1 MSTQTFFCEG
11 VEDHV
16 FREGDNSIVVAG
28 QGYAINGKMRCELKD
43 TGNGFIAHFK
53 SYSSTHQDNYVCMD
67 YDQAQALVMALS
79 AFKKELGF
87 E

>member
-1 MSTQTFFCEG
+1 MSTQRFFCEG
-11 VEDHV
+11 LEDFV
-16 FREGDNSIVVAG
+16 VRDDNESVVMAG
-28 QGYAINGKMRCELKD
+28 HGYNIKGEIRCHLKN
-43 TGNGFIAHFK
+43 TGNGYIAHFPSHSS
-53 SYSSTHQDNYVCMD
+53 SYQDNYVCID

>member
-1 MSTQTFFCEG
+1 MSTQRFFCENL
-11 VEDHV
+11 EDFV
-16 FREGDNSIVVAG
+16 VRDGDQSVVMAG
-28 QGYAINGKMRCELKD
+28 QGYNIKGDIRCHLKN
-43 TGNGFIAHFK
+43 TGNGYIAHFPSHSS
-53 SYSSTHQDNYVCMD
+53 SYQDNYVCMD